1 MYELLAAQ
9 ACSDSHSRGIW
20 GEGKWNGG
28 PGGKT
33 IRQLHTTCWKLVLLA
48 TGTPGS
54 CFGVC
59 DNFFL
64 VHRSCILCPSHVF
77 FFAYCPCQWSR
88 PEERKGRKRP
98 TGLGIEKAR
107 SATPKRPNRPT
118 TPSSFV
124 SGPVAITSTSYHLH
138 LHPRD
143 WAGAEHLNDD

>member
-1 MYELLAAQ
+1 LQHRLAATVTVV
-9 ACSDSHSRGIW
+9 GF
-20 GEGKWNGG
+20 
-28 PGGKT
+28 GGKASGMEGLEGRPFDSCT
-33 IRQLHTTCWKLVLLA
+33 QHAGNLCCWQQGLQGVALACVTT
-48 TGTPGS
+48 S
-54 CFGVC
+54 SF
-59 DNFFL
+59 

-77 FFAYCPCQWSR
+77 FFAYCPCRWSR